1 MGQIKIISQ
10 FSYIQVH
17 HRQWVCEAA
26 QPQFQS
32 GHGYLGGGAYLKV
45 SFSTSKKLK
54 AIYILKLII
63 CICSTF
69 LVV

>member
-54 AIYILKLII
+54 AIYI
-63 CICSTF
+63 
-69 LVV
+69 